1 MMCKSSSAKK
11 REAETQKDNSRQKVR
26 ILRRSEGRMTGVV
39 IGKSSRKTLIVEVLK
54 RYSHR
59 KYGKVVFKTK
69 RYKLHAEGDLF
80 TYSSRGEKV
89 LMRSSRPL
97 SKTKRLVLL

>member
-1 MMCKSSSAKK
+1 MQHCPSAEEENAKLQRSSFHRKAVGL
-11 REAETQKDNSRQKVR
+11 QK
-26 ILRRSEGRMTGVV
+26 SEGRMTGVV
-39 IGKSSRKTLIVEVLK
+39 VGRSSEKTLLVEVLK

-69 RYKLHAEGDLF
+69 RYKLHAEGNLF
-80 TYSSRGEKV
+80 AHSLRGEKV